1 MLSGGISA
9 RTARLNGTSSMAIR
23 GDAQILSD
31 ESGRRSGAR
40 EVAGEARPGQRKSSQ
55 ASAQRRRAGSLE
67 PSNFRRPPPR
77 GRPVERTGAPTH
89 EQGERSPVAVRKKC
103 LAERNKSGRRGAYR
117 RDNDCAQILSRRPM
131 LLVRRIVAKFASSQ
145 AEERG
150 RKVGRCCWLRG
161 QVTPPFAERRQTKRD
176 QSRLAPGDAC
186 ALMRTES
193 SPTSRPERNQ
203 SKRISSAG
211 RLAKA
216 SASAARASL
225 RGVTR
230 RPPTAWESTHVAP
243 RAEVLAHCAA
253 SLASAAAIWK

>member
-67 PSNFRRPPPR
+67 PSNSDDHLRGADRWSGRALRRTSR
-77 GRPVERTGAPTH
+77 ASAVQWRFAKNVWRKGTNLGGGALKGVTTI
-89 EQGERSPVAVRKKC
+89 VRK
-103 LAERNKSGRRGAYR
+103 SYPG
-117 RDNDCAQILSRRPM
+117 
-131 LLVRRIVAKFASSQ
+131 
-145 AEERG
+145 
-150 RKVGRCCWLRG
+150 GRCYLFGELSPNSPARKLRSGAGRWADADWLRG

-193 SPTSRPERNQ
+193 SPTSRPER
-203 SKRISSAG
+203 A
-211 RLAKA
+211 
-216 SASAARASL
+216 
-225 RGVTR
+225 V
-230 RPPTAWESTHVAP
+230 E
-243 RAEVLAHCAA
+243 
-253 SLASAAAIWK
+253 

>member
-55 ASAQRRRAGSLE
+55 ASAKRRRAGSLE

-103 LAERNKSGRRGAYR
+103 RRQATNETSSREVGFCVENQNLGDRGRTRQRAP
-117 RDNDCAQILSRRPM
+117 CAQNRMPTARDLRP
-131 LLVRRIVAKFASSQ
+131 IDS
-145 AEERG
+145 
-150 RKVGRCCWLRG
+150 
-161 QVTPPFAERRQTKRD
+161 
-176 QSRLAPGDAC
+176 AC
-186 ALMRTES
+186 HARTV
-193 SPTSRPERNQ
+193 P
-203 SKRISSAG
+203 
-211 RLAKA
+211 
-216 SASAARASL
+216 
-225 RGVTR
+225 R
-230 RPPTAWESTHVAP
+230 RPPPFQRSEANPARACWRHCGRAPQP
-243 RAEVLAHCAA
+243 RARSAPAA
-253 SLASAAAIWK
+253 T

>member
-89 EQGERSPVAVRKKC
+89 EQGERSPNGGSQKMSGGKEQIWALKGVTTIVRK
-103 LAERNKSGRRGAYR
+103 SYPG
-117 RDNDCAQILSRRPM
+117 
-131 LLVRRIVAKFASSQ
+131 
-145 AEERG
+145 
-150 RKVGRCCWLRG
+150 GRCYLFGELSPNSPARKLRSG
-161 QVTPPFAERRQTKRD
+161 AGRW
-176 QSRLAPGDAC
+176 ADA
-186 ALMRTES
+186 AGA
-193 SPTSRPERNQ
+193 PTSGKTWANRV
-203 SKRISSAG
+203 G
-211 RLAKA
+211 L
-216 SASAARASL
+216 
-225 RGVTR
+225 
-230 RPPTAWESTHVAP
+230 PP
-243 RAEVLAHCAA
+243 
-253 SLASAAAIWK
+253 